1 METVLTT
8 SRLRLAPLGPA
19 DVDAVHALWTDSEV
33 RRYLFD
39 GETISRD
46 ETSELLAASAESF
59 ARHDY
64 GLWGLRMPAAAE
76 DLAGF
81 CGLRPSDE
89 IPPVELLYALDPR
102 HWRQG
107 LATEAGMAVL
117 RFAFAELGLERVAAA
132 TDVPNVA
139 SARVLERLGMALDR
153 RGLLNDLPT
162 LFYWTT
168 ADRFRTME
176 P

>member
-1 METVLTT
+1 MDLMLTT
-8 SRLRLAPLGPA
+8 SRSRLTPLGPA
-19 DVDAVHALWTDSEV
+19 DLEPVHALWTDGDV

-39 GETISRD
+39 GEVISR
-46 ETSELLAASAESF
+46 EKTAELLAASAENF
-59 ARHDY
+59 ARHQY
-64 GLWGLRMPAAAE
+64 GLWGLRTSGGPG

-81 CGLRPSDE
+81 CGLRPSEE
-89 IPPVELLYALDPR
+89 IPPIELLYALDPR

-117 RFAFAELGLERVAAA
+117 GYAFAGLHLDRVAAA

-139 SARVLERLGMALDR
+139 SARVLERLGMVFDH

-168 ADRFRTME
+168 ADRFRTMV